1 MRAAKRS
8 YRTSA
13 AAGARWP
20 NDRISDSSGRSSFD
34 RTRGTVLGREYAW
47 EPGPALGTGVGGA
60 LFDVGRGVREDQ
72 GRELRG
78 AVSDVGRDVLEDQG
92 REVLVPSDHE
102 VPLVEVMLGGNPP
115 PGDQGERGRP
125 AIDEGGRLLVL
136 GPRLAPR
143 P

>member
-13 AAGARWP
+13 AAGSRWP
-20 NDRISDSSGRSSFD
+20 NDRISDSSGRCSFD

-47 EPGPALGTGVGGA
+47 EPGPALGPVGGGA
-60 LFDVGRGVREDQ
+60 LFDVGG
-72 GRELRG
+72 
-78 AVSDVGRDVLEDQG
+78 DVLEDQG

-115 PGDQGERGRP
+115 PGDQGESGRP
-125 AIDEGGRLLVL
+125 ATDQGARLLVW
-136 GPRLAPR
+136 GGGS
-143 P
+143 